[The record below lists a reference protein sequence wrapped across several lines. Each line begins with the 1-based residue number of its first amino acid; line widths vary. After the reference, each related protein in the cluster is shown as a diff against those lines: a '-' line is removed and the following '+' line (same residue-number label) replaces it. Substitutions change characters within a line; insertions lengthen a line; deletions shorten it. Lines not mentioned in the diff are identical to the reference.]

1 MKGQDIHA
9 RTAAEVLGK
18 EIEEVTPAERASA
31 KAVNFGI
38 VYGISD
44 FGLARNLGITRKQAA
59 DYIARY
65 FEEFSGVR
73 KYMDEIIA
81 RAHEDGFV
89 RTLCGRIRYIPE
101 LSSGNYNI
109 RSFGERAALN
119 MPIQGSAADIIKIA
133 MNRVEKALK
142 EQKYESKL
150 VLQVHDELILYAKDS
165 EAEAVTGLLR
175 DCMENAM
182 ELSVPLRVNVA
193 QGKTWAE
200 AK

>member
-1 MKGQDIHA
+1 M
-9 RTAAEVLGK
+9 R
-18 EIEEVTPAERASA
+18 
-31 KAVNFGI
+31 
-38 VYGISD
+38 D
-44 FGLARNLGITRKQAA
+44 FEMCIRDR

-81 RAHEDGFV
+81 QAHEDGFV

-119 MPIQGSAADIIKIA
+119 TPIQGSAADIIKIA
-133 MNRVEKALK
+133 MNRVEKALEK
-142 EQKYESKL
+142 QGYESKL
-150 VLQVHDELILYAKDS
+150 VLQVHDELILYAKDD
-165 EAEAVTGLLR
+165 EAGAVTELLR

-182 ELSVPLRVNVA
+182 ELDVPLRVNVA
-193 QGKTWAE
+193 QGRTWAE